1 VGEDPGQI
9 REEIEATRERMTET
23 ADALAAKANMRARAK
38 EKAQARRDAVLARVR
53 AVAPQ
58 NRDQAIGQ
66 AQAARQALAGRARG
80 LAQNPQQAVDS
91 ARSAALAAKQQ
102 PQWVALASGVVA
114 LLGLR
119 KVRRSRT
126 SRQSPKAAAKA
137 TRTGNDA
144 RRASGR
150 TKRQAGLRGDRRS
163 RR

>member
-1 VGEDPGQI
+1 VGEDPSQI

-66 AQAARQALAGRARG
+66 AHAAQQALAGRARN

-102 PQWVALASGVVA
+102 PQWLALACGVVA
-114 LLGLR
+114 LLGTR
-119 KVRRSRT
+119 KVGYPFECHFVGGGPGAPPR
-126 SRQSPKAAAKA
+126 PV
-137 TRTGNDA
+137 A
-144 RRASGR
+144 RHADCSNMWGR
-150 TKRQAGLRGDRRS
+150 WQ
-163 RR
+163 